1 MIEQDL
7 LKPLNTGTERQRE
20 AGPAR
25 PAPGRL
31 GQFWGKFRRNR
42 LALIGLAILGVI
54 VAGAVFAPL
63 IAPRGPLAMDLG
75 RPMLPPLSR
84 DHLLGTDNFGR
95 DVLARILYGARI
107 SLTVGFVVVGISA
120 ALGLVLGTLAGY
132 YGRWVDQV
140 IMRVTDVFFAFP
152 FFILAIGVIAV
163 LGPNI
168 VNVMAVLGLVTWPGY
183 ARLVRGQVLA
193 VREEAYVDAAR
204 TVGAGPR
211 RIMFRH
217 ILPNCLAPV
226 TVMATLGIAG
236 AILSAAGLSF
246 LGMGVQPPAPEW
258 GAMLNEGKAYMRT
271 APHLVEIPGLAIML
285 TVLALNFVGDG
296 LRDALDPRLD
306 TSKM

>member
-1 MIEQDL
+1 MIENDL
-7 LKPLNTGTERQRE
+7 LRSVNPDRELPVETGS
-20 AGPAR
+20 AP
-25 PAPGRL
+25 PAPGGL
-31 GQFWGKFRRNR
+31 GEFWGKFRRNR
-42 LALIGLAILGVI
+42 LALVGLAILGVI

-271 APHLVEIPGLAIML
+271 APHLVEVPGLAIML